1 MTNRNPSSPGDRRKN
16 PARKKCNPSSK
27 AIVREY
33 RVVPNGKRW
42 DVERDGAFTGSIAYE
57 VHTAIGLATAEA
69 QRDVHNGTDAVVCVE
84 EKDGKCRH
92 VWP

>member
-1 MTNRNPSSPGDRRKN
+1 MAERRKN
-16 PARKKCNPSSK
+16 PARKKGNESGK

-33 RVVPNGKRW
+33 HVIPNGKRW
-42 DVERDGAFTGSIAYE
+42 DIERDHAFTGSFAYE

-69 QRDVHNGTDAVVCVE
+69 QRDLHNGLEAVVCVE
-84 EKDGKCRH
+84 EDDGTCRH

>member
-1 MTNRNPSSPGDRRKN
+1 MADRRKN
-16 PARKKCNPSSK
+16 PARKKTAPVK
-27 AIVREY
+27 PVVREY

-42 DVERDGAFTGSIAYE
+42 DVERDHTFTGSFAYE

-69 QRDVHNGTDAVVCVE
+69 QRDVHNGLDATVCVE
-84 EKDGKCRH
+84 EKNGTCRH